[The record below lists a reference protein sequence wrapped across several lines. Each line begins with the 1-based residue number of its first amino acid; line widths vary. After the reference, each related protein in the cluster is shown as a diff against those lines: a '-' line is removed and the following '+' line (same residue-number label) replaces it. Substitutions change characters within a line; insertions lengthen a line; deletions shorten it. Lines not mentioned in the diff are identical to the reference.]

1 LRWST
6 AAEAPP
12 QLGIGST
19 EEVPAAF
26 SGEAAGRHPPAG
38 PADGEAGVEQPGRE
52 GVRLLAWG
60 GPCLAAWLEAVR
72 GEPLAE
78 ADYLAAGLAPG
89 SNPVRPAR
97 RERP

>member
-1 LRWST
+1 M
-6 AAEAPP
+6 AADAPP
-12 QLGIGST
+12 HLGVGST
-19 EEVPAAF
+19 EEALATF
-26 SGEAAGRHPPAG
+26 SGAAADRHPPAG
-38 PADGEAGVEQPGRE
+38 PAAGATGVEQPGRE